1 MGKKLLAFDLG
12 ASSGR
17 AILGVYENGKLTL
30 TETHRFINGPV
41 EKSGSLYW
49 DYPALVNE
57 LVTGI
62 KKTLALAPDIDGI
75 GIDTWGVDYVLFDRN
90 SGKMKRL
97 PYHYRD
103 SRTENVPEKVWQL
116 VSPGELYAR
125 TGTQFMIL
133 NTIYQLFAHGK
144 EHPEDFVNAIM
155 LPMPDA
161 LAYALGGEQTAEY
174 TMASTSN
181 LLNPITRKWDFDII
195 DKLKL
200 PRDIFPDVV
209 MPSNIGGTLSEK
221 LRRELK
227 CGKIPI
233 IKVGSHDTASAV
245 AATPAPEKGDWA
257 YLSCGTWALLGAE
270 LDEPILTSAASEV
283 PFTNEGGLRG
293 KIRFLTN
300 IMGSWLLQETRRVW
314 NEAGRNVSFAQME
327 AMARESE
334 MCKYFINPN
343 DMSFLTPGDMPERV
357 RKFCA
362 GSGQGVPETDGEVLR
377 AIYDSLALYF
387 KMKLGALSGMLNA
400 HYDVFNVVGGGVKDG
415 LLMQL
420 TADALNIPV
429 LAGPVEATATGN
441 LLSQLICLGELSSL
455 AEAREVVKKSVEL
468 KKFVPNAENN
478 RRFEAAAGK
487 FGALGH

>member
-1 MGKKLLAFDLG
+1 MAKKLLAFDLG

-17 AILGVYENGKLTL
+17 AILGTYENGKLEL
-30 TETHRFINGPV
+30 RETHRFVNGPL
-41 EKSGSLYW
+41 EKPDALYW

-57 LVTGI
+57 LITGL
-62 KKTLALAPDIDGI
+62 KKTLEIEPDLDGI

-116 VSPGELYAR
+116 ISPGELYSR
-125 TGTQFMIL
+125 TGIQFMML
-133 NTIYQLFAHGK
+133 NTIYQLFVHGK
-144 EHPEDFVNAIM
+144 EHPEDFVNAVM

-161 LAYALGGEQTAEY
+161 LAYALGGDMTAEY
-174 TMASTSN
+174 TEASTSN

-200 PRDIFPDVV
+200 PRDIFPEVV
-209 MPSNIGGTLSEK
+209 MPSSIGGTLSEK
-221 LRRELK
+221 LQRELNCK
-227 CGKIPI
+227 AIPI

-245 AATPAPEKGDWA
+245 AATPAPDNGDWA

-270 LDEPILTSAASEV
+270 LDEPILTSAAGEA
-283 PFTNEGGLRG
+283 PFTNEGGLWG

-314 NEAGRNVSFAQME
+314 NEAGRNISFSQME
-327 AMARESE
+327 DMARNSE

-343 DMSFLTPGDMPERV
+343 DITFLTPGDMPERV

-362 GSGQGVPETDGEVLR
+362 RTEQGVPGSDGEVLR

-387 KMKLGALSGMLNA
+387 KMKLGVLSNLL
-400 HYDVFNVVGGGVKDG
+400 DVRYEAFNVVGGGVKDG

-429 LAGPVEATATGN
+429 IAGPVEATATGN

-455 AEAREVVKKSVEL
+455 SEARQVVKNSVEL
-468 KKFVPNAENN
+468 KKFTPNPENN
-478 RRFEAAAGK
+478 RRFEAAMEK
-487 FGALGH
+487 FILLDR